1 MKIRRSKLN
10 AEVPVAG
17 MSDIAFLLLIFFMV
31 ATTFIQESGIKLTPP
46 KASQVE
52 SIESKSIIVAVDE
65 EGKVYLNGS
74 ETTVISLKTGLAEL
88 LRGRDGDQRKVFFKC
103 DKDIPRKIFE
113 EALVSINEAQGKIV
127 IIAKKSDLSKKQVK
141 DAK

>member
-1 MKIRRSKLN
+1 MKIRKSKLN

-46 KASQVE
+46 KATNVE
-52 SIESKSIIVAVDE
+52 TIESKNIIVAVDE
-65 EGKVYLNGS
+65 EGKVYLNGT

-88 LRGRDGDQRKVFFKC
+88 LLDREGDQRKVFFKC

-113 EALVSINEAQGKIV
+113 EALVSINEAKGKIV
-127 IIAKKSDLSKKQVK
+127 IVAEKGDITQEQAKNGK
-141 DAK
+141 